1 MTSVKEKKPKSVG
14 CLSREE
20 LVELTAVRSEDADN
34 MDEPQ
39 LRELAATL
47 FPDWAPI
54 PRKRKLRA

>member
-1 MTSVKEKKPKSVG
+1 MASLKMKKLTFLG